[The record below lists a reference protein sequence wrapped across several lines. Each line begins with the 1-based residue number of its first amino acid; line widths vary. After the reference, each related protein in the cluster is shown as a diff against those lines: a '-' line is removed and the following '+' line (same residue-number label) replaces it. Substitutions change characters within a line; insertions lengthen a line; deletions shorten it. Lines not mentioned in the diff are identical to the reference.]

1 MKRSPAPRPIRS
13 ISVLIPTFQGEE
25 FLERVLGRL
34 AAQRCELPWDLTV
47 VDSGS
52 TDRTLAILAA
62 WRERICVPLRVEH
75 IHGSA
80 FDHGHTRNLLAAESC
95 GDLLVFLT
103 QDAIPSGPDWLAKLA
118 GNFTDP
124 AVGAAYC
131 RNVPRPDAQVLTRI
145 FSATDPGYALER
157 REVRLPEPEAYARMD
172 AHERRLLYN
181 FNDVAS
187 AIRREL
193 WERHPMPRTE
203 FGEDLLMARALLE
216 AGYTVVYDA
225 EATVEHSHDYGP
237 EELRKRAEIDG
248 KFNAEWLDR
257 VCIQTRAEAEELV
270 RRHLALD
277 REALLREGFEGS
289 ALDALL
295 ARAERLRRA
304 AFVGLYEG
312 GKSKVR
318 HERTRLVHRSRKRI
332 LYVVH
337 GFPPDTWAGTEVYTL
352 GLAQEMA
359 RRGHDVAV
367 LTRVP
372 GDKPLEQ
379 GGKPDFSIEA
389 SEFQGLRVYRMTN
402 RIAHQRISESYAQP
416 KAEEAFRRL
425 LEELTPD
432 VVHFQHLIHMSA
444 RLPHIARELGIP
456 SVITVN
462 DYWALCARVQLI
474 RPDGKRCERSQGMG
488 CLVCIKGGD
497 LEQVES
503 SRDTLPALAP
513 LVWALGAASIPGA
526 WQLNQYASEFSDVS
540 QRLDVV
546 AGSYAACDLVIAPS
560 RFLRQKL
567 LDSGKFD
574 RQRTLYSDYGT
585 LTEGLRPLRRAPREG
600 RPLRLGFVGSLVWYK
615 GLDVL
620 VRAMGLLHGR
630 EVELH
635 VFGEFRPETDPYHA
649 QLRELALDCGDAVHF
664 HGAFDNRDIAAVH
677 ERIDA
682 LVVPSVWFEN
692 SPITIHEAFLLR
704 TPVIASDLGGMAEL
718 VREGADGLLFK
729 VGDAVSLAKSVQRL
743 LDEPGLL
750 ERVSRGRSV
759 KTMAE
764 DAREM
769 EARYRGLCCIARRR
783 IGFKLLELSGVQT
796 LTRGGE
802 VDEQRRTMALLRPK
816 SDAFVEYDISKA
828 SDGPVTIEIEV
839 VTLRGELEAR
849 FGGHV
854 WLDGAPLAT
863 VELFKGADEERQLTL
878 RYEVELGPTAKVLRI
893 DNTTSNPY
901 SYLRVARVTVRE
913 RAVEPASALE
923 QGGAVR

>member
-1 MKRSPAPRPIRS
+1 MKPRFIPRPVGS

-25 FLERVLGRL
+25 FLERVLARL

-52 TDRTLAILAA
+52 TDRTLAILAS
-62 WRERICVPLRVEH
+62 WRERLGVPLRVEH

-80 FDHGHTRNLLAAESC
+80 FDHGHTRNLLAAESR

-103 QDAIPSGPDWLAKLA
+103 QDAIPSGPEWLAKLA
-118 GNFTDP
+118 RNFDDP
-124 AVGAAYC
+124 RVGAAYC
-131 RNVPRPDAQVLTRI
+131 RNVPRPDAQLLTRL
-145 FSATDPGYALER
+145 FSATDPGYAPEC

-187 AIRREL
+187 AIRRDL

-203 FGEDLLMARALLE
+203 FGEDVLMSRALLE

-237 EELRKRAEIDG
+237 DELRQRAEIDG
-248 KFNAEWLDR
+248 KFNAEWLGR
-257 VCIQTRAEAEELV
+257 VCVRTRAEAEELV
-270 RRHLALD
+270 RRHLELD
-277 REALLREGFEGS
+277 RAALAREGLEGS
-289 ALDALL
+289 ALDAQL

-318 HERTRLVHRSRKRI
+318 HERTRFVRRANKRI

-402 RIAHQRISESYAQP
+402 RIAHQRILDSYAQP

-425 LEELTPD
+425 LLEITPD

-444 RLPHIARELGIP
+444 RLPHVARELGIP
-456 SVITVN
+456 TVVTVN

-474 RPDGKRCERSQGMG
+474 RPDGVRCERSQGMG

-497 LEQVES
+497 LAQIES

-513 LVWALGAASIPGA
+513 LVGALGAASLPGA
-526 WQLNQYASEFSDVS
+526 WQVAQYATEFADVA
-540 QRLDVV
+540 QRTDVV
-546 AGSYAACDLVIAPS
+546 AGGYAASDLVIAPS

-567 LDSGKFD
+567 LESGKFD
-574 RQRTLYSDYGT
+574 RQRTLFSDYGT
-585 LTEGLRPLRRAPREG
+585 LTEGLRALRRAPREG
-600 RPLRLGFVGSLVWYK
+600 RALRLGFVGSLVWYK
-615 GLDVL
+615 GVDVL
-620 VRAMGLLHGR
+620 LRAMALLYGR

-635 VFGEFRPETDPYHA
+635 VFGEFRPEADPYHA
-649 QLRELALDCGDAVHF
+649 QLQQLALDCGDAVQF
-664 HGAFDNRDIAAVH
+664 HGLFDNRDIAAVH

-692 SPITIHEAFLLR
+692 SPITIHEAFLLG
-704 TPVIASDLGGMAEL
+704 TPVLASDLGGMAEL
-718 VREGADGLLFK
+718 VRDGVDGLLFK
-729 VGDAVSLAKSVQRL
+729 VGDAASLAKSVQRL

-750 ERVSRGRSV
+750 PRVSRGRAV

-769 EARYRGLCCIARRR
+769 ESRYRALCCIARER
-783 IGFKLLELSGVQT
+783 IGYKLFERTGVET
-796 LTRGGE
+796 HARGGA
-802 VDEQRRTMALLRPK
+802 VDEQRRTLILLRPK

-828 SDGPVTIEIEV
+828 ADGPVTIELEL

-849 FGGHV
+849 FGGNV
-854 WLDGAPLAT
+854 SIDGRSLAAIA
-863 VELFKGADEERQLTL
+863 LFQGADEERRVTL

-893 DNTTSNPY
+893 DNHTSNPY
-901 SYLRVARVTVRE
+901 SYLRIARVTVRE
-913 RAVEPASALE
+913 RVVELAESSV
-923 QGGAVR
+923 GR